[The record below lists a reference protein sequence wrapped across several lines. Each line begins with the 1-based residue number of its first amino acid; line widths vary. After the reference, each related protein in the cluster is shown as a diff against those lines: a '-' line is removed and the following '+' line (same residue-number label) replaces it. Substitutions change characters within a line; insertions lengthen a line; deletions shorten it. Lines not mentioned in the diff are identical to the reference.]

1 MSALSCEIDLEDVRE
16 NAVTS
21 CDLTKVLVVDDS
33 NFDRHLVGQLLK
45 STDNVRVLFAPDG
58 RTALGI
64 VEREVPAV
72 VLTDLIMP
80 EMDGLEL
87 VHQVRA
93 LYPQIFVILMT
104 AHGSEDVAMQALRAG
119 AANYI
124 PKKHLVRDLN
134 HTLRKVLTI
143 AAQRHERCRILRC
156 LVQRESILMLDNDPE
171 LIIPLITLV
180 SEELEG
186 IGSWDPASV
195 MQICIALQEALTNAL
210 FHDNFETGTELR
222 CDDDRELCA
231 RTDEQAI
238 QKPYRSRQVRVHARI
253 DREAARFLIADDG
266 PGYDAAFLD
275 KPIQSDELN
284 GIEGRGMFLIRAFMD
299 QVSFN
304 RVGNELKMIKLGS
317 AS

>member
-1 MSALSCEIDLEDVRE
+1 MSAVSCEIDLEDVRE
-16 NAVTS
+16 NAVIS
-21 CDLTKVLVVDDS
+21 RDFTKVLVVDDS
-33 NFDRHLVGQLLK
+33 KFDRHLVGQLLK

-58 RTALGI
+58 RKALDI
-64 VEREVPAV
+64 VEREAPAV

-80 EMDGLEL
+80 DMDGLEL

-93 LYPQIFVILMT
+93 LYPQISVILMT

-124 PKKHLVRDLN
+124 PKKYLVRDLD

-143 AAQRHERCRILRC
+143 AAQRHERRQILRC

-171 LIIPLITLV
+171 LIVPLITML

-186 IGSWDPASV
+186 IGSWDPTSL
-195 MQICIALQEALTNAL
+195 MQMCIALQEALTNAL
-210 FHDNFETGTELR
+210 FHDNFEIGTELR
-222 CDDDRELCA
+222 CDDNRVLNA
-231 RTDEQAI
+231 RTDERAI
-238 QKPYRSRQVRVHARI
+238 QKPYRSRHVRVHARI
-253 DREAARFLIADDG
+253 DLEAARFLIADDG

-284 GIEGRGMFLIRAFMD
+284 GIDGRGMFLIRTFMD

-304 RVGNELKMIKLGS
+304 RVGNELKMIKLRS
-317 AS
+317 VS